1 MPNIQLQF
9 RRGTAAQWTSANPTL
24 AAGEMGIET
33 DTSRFKVGTGALDW
47 LSLPYGG
54 IQGPTGNTG
63 PTGATGSTGAPSTIT
78 GPTGQT
84 GPTGVQ
90 GTNGVSGGLVL
101 FLDTAGGS
109 APQTGT
115 LDLVADTGLQTTLVS
130 GTQTDVSDFLMGTFL
145 TNEGDLTTT
154 FIASGI
160 WDINLHAFAND
171 TGVSYYAIIESVD
184 ADGSSNPIAIADGT
198 GAPDG
203 IGTAGEQYVHSLYVP
218 SVTLADL
225 TKRIRIRLFANFVGA
240 SRSVTFAF
248 RDQTVSHVHT
258 TILQSLPT
266 GPTGATGVT
275 GPTGATGPTGWTGPT
290 GADSSVTGPT
300 GAAGAPTQWSLNP
313 ALTTVDMS
321 GQALTNWSY
330 IRDTAGLD
338 ISGTSISGLTSLN
351 GQAVSSIGG
360 STWSTFPATQ
370 TVDMSLNGLSN
381 LSNEAY
387 AQTTTFSPL
396 EIPNC
401 QLWFDVADSARVD
414 VSGSNIIRLRDKS
427 GNGYDASLN
436 GSNILTYASPPINGR
451 NAVQYPVTSPSS
463 LPTARFLTQAFATSS
478 NQRTVF
484 WAGRW
489 ANYSNA
495 LLSFP
500 PGFYHGMGIL
510 TGSNGV
516 DFGMLS
522 GDDFS
527 PQLEMNTPTGQFG
540 RYLSIPG
547 RRIGTTNSNVVMGY
561 MMDISAGN
569 RFLSYNGTFS
579 NVVGA
584 FGTANLTTP
593 DAFRIGSN
601 ARGAA
606 IGEVLM
612 YSNALSSNDFRK
624 IEGYLAWKWGIPLAA
639 GHPYSNAPP
648 TGTSLQVPTRL
659 GAVTT
664 DAYGNLQLTGSNSV
678 RTGDLKYRI
687 PMVEVGEFLTVSSND
702 TGTLYRLV
710 NSGITGITI
719 PSNLTMSNAG
729 TFWQFYN
736 PQTASESITLTGTTD
751 IASPITIYSG
761 GTYMIRW
768 TGSNYIG
775 SQDKPDLPAVPDDYV
790 IVSAIANGASY
801 YTLNGTDWVT
811 NTSFA
816 GNHKAT
822 WTGSNWISAMRR
834 SANGINWRYNGGVGA
849 VDNGASSVAW
859 NGRIAVFYN
868 NYSAVL
874 RTSSDGSNW
883 ANQSTGTAF
892 SGTPNVDDMTW
903 GQDKFMAGLGGA
915 GRTSHYA
922 YSFDASTWYVGG
934 LIWPASGSY
943 IRPTRIRW
951 NGSYWLAGAA
961 TSQTGITN
969 LARSFDGFTWSNV
982 GSITAGVTGLEW
994 NGDVWLASTQ
1004 GGLWSSPDGTTWANN
1019 YPSSI
1024 FNNGNGGD
1032 VAWSGAYWYALGCNA
1047 AGTNWTVVRS
1057 RDAATW
1063 TLAATFSNV
1072 GNIFGPAISTRFAT
1086 PLKPPAPPTR
1096 PLVLSEVSGTS
1107 LTIGSSN
1114 INRSFYLTNSGFNAL
1129 SLPSVVSRFDGG
1141 NYWSLRNATASQ
1153 LTITLTNTLNLTSP
1167 LIIPSSNTQTL
1178 VVSRDVC
1185 NTILLL

>member
-33 DTSRFKVGTGALDW
+33 DTSRFKVGTGALAW

-54 IQGPTGNTG
+54 IEGPTGNTG

-84 GPTGVQ
+84 GPTGAQ
-90 GTNGVSGGLVL
+90 GTNGVSGGLLL
-101 FLDTAGGS
+101 FLDTAGG
-109 APQTGT
+109 AVPQTGSLE
-115 LDLVADTGLQTTLVS
+115 LDANTGLQTTLVS
-130 GTQTDVSDFLMGTFL
+130 GAQTDVSDLLMGTFL

-160 WDINLHAFAND
+160 WDINLYAVAND
-171 TGVSYYAIIESVD
+171 TGVSYYAIIDSVD
-184 ADGSSNPIAIADGT
+184 ADGSSNPIAIAEGVAEPET
-198 GAPDG
+198 
-203 IGTAGEQYVHSLYVP
+203 IGTFGEIYPQSLYVP
-218 SVTLADL
+218 SVNLADL
-225 TKRIRIRLFANFVGA
+225 TKRIRIRLYANFVGTD
-240 SRSVTFAF
+240 RSVTFAF

-266 GPTGATGVT
+266 GPTGPTGVT
-275 GPTGATGPTGWTGPT
+275 GPTGPTGPTGILGPT
-290 GADSSVTGPT
+290 GADSTVTGPT

-313 ALTTVDMS
+313 ALSTVDMS
-321 GQALTNWSY
+321 GQALINWSY
-330 IRDTAGLD
+330 IRNTSGLD
-338 ISGTSISGLTSLN
+338 ISGTSIGGLTTLN
-351 GQAVSSIGG
+351 GQSVSSIGG
-360 STWSTFPATQ
+360 STWSTFPAVQ

-381 LSNEAY
+381 VGNEIY

-396 EIPNC
+396 EIPSC
-401 QLWFDVADSARVD
+401 QLWFDVADSNRVD

-436 GSNILTYASPPINGR
+436 GSNILTYASPTINGR

-489 ANYSNA
+489 ATYSNA

-500 PGFYHGMGIL
+500 SGFFHGMGIL

-516 DFGMLS
+516 DFGILS
-522 GDDFS
+522 GDDFT

-540 RYLSIPG
+540 RFVSIPG
-547 RRIGTTNSNVVMGY
+547 RRIGPTNTNLVMGY

-569 RFLSYNGTFS
+569 RFLTYNGNFS
-579 NVVGA
+579 NVTGA

-606 IGEVLM
+606 VGEVLM

-624 IEGYLAWKWGIPLAA
+624 IEGYLAWKWGVPLAA
-639 GHPYSNAPP
+639 GHPFSNAPP

-659 GAVTT
+659 GTVTT
-664 DAYGNLQLTGSNSV
+664 DAFGNLQITGSNSV
-678 RTGDLKYRI
+678 RTGELKYRI
-687 PMVEVGEFLTVSSND
+687 STVEAGEILTVTSND
-702 TGTLYRLV
+702 SGTLYRLM
-710 NSGITGITI
+710 NPLISNITL
-719 PSNLTMSNAG
+719 PSNLTAANAG

-736 PQTASESITLTGTTD
+736 TFTSNESITLTGTTD
-751 IASPITIYSG
+751 ITSPITILPG
-761 GTYMIRW
+761 GTYMVRW
-768 TGSNYIG
+768 TGSNYIA
-775 SQDKPDLPAVPDDYV
+775 SQDRADIPSVPDDYLL
-790 IVSAIANGASY
+790 VSAIAGGAAY

-811 NTSFA
+811 STFA

-834 SANGINWRYNGGVGA
+834 SANGINWRFNNGVDA
-849 VDNGASSVAW
+849 VDRGASSVAW

-868 NYSAVL
+868 NFTGTL
-874 RTSSDGSNW
+874 RTSSDGITW

-892 SGTPNVDDMTW
+892 SGTPNVDDVTW

-915 GRTSHYA
+915 GRTFHYA
-922 YSFDASTWYVGG
+922 YSFDASTWYAGG
-934 LIWPASGSY
+934 LIWAASGSY

-951 NGSYWLAGAA
+951 NGSHWIAGAS
-961 TSQTGITN
+961 TSQNGVTN
-969 LARSFDGFTWSNV
+969 LARSLDGFTWSNV
-982 GSITAGVTGLEW
+982 GAITAGITGLEW
-994 NGDVWLASTQ
+994 NGDVWLASSQ
-1004 GGLWSSPDGTTWANN
+1004 GGLWSSPDGITWTNN

-1032 VAWSGAYWYALGCNA
+1032 VAWSGAFWYALGCNA
-1047 AGTNWTVVRS
+1047 AGANWTVVRS
-1057 RDAATW
+1057 RDAITW
-1063 TLAATFSNV
+1063 SVAATFSNI
-1072 GNIFGPAISTRFAT
+1072 GNVFGPAISTRFAT
-1086 PLKPPAPPTR
+1086 PLKPPAPPTL
-1096 PLVLSEVSGTS
+1096 PVIISELSGTS
-1107 LTIGSSN
+1107 LTLATSN
-1114 INRSFYLTNSGFNAL
+1114 TNRSFYLTNSGFNAV
-1129 SLPSVVSRFDGG
+1129 SLPSSVNRFDGG
-1141 NYWSLRNATASQ
+1141 TYWSLRNSTSSQ

-1178 VVSRDVC
+1178 IVSRDAC